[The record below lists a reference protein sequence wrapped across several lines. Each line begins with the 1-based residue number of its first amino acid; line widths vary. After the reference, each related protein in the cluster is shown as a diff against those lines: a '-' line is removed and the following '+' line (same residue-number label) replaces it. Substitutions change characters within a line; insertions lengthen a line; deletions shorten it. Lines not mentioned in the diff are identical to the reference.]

1 MGSKSRKRERSIS
14 KHASSSSASSA
25 NPLKSPALFAAAE
38 LDLHGLTVMEMLP
51 ALDEFLHNSY
61 RAGCNR
67 VRIVHGKGTGML
79 KLEVGRRLADHP
91 LVTSYWPADSFHGG
105 SGATEVQLSYY

>member
-1 MGSKSRKRERSIS
+1 MISR
-14 KHASSSSASSA
+14 HASSSRTGSADT
-25 NPLKSPALFAAAE
+25 LKSTTMFAAE

-51 ALDEFLHNSY
+51 ALDEFLHASY
-61 RAGCNR
+61 RAGYNR

-91 LVTSYWPADSFHGG
+91 LVASYWPADSCNGG
-105 SGATEVQLSYY
+105 SGATEVQLSYH

>member
-1 MGSKSRKRERSIS
+1 MGNKSRKRDRTIS
-14 KHASSSSASSA
+14 KHTNSSSVGSA
-25 NPLKSPALFAAAE
+25 NPLKSPALFAASE

-51 ALDEFLHNSY
+51 ALDEFLHSSY

-91 LVTSYWPADSFHGG
+91 LVASYWPADSYNGG
-105 SGATEVQLSYY
+105 SGATEVQLSYH